1 MWRGS
6 VFTAGYGAGRGLG
19 GQDRPFKIL
28 IRSEQII
35 LLNTYI
41 KTQRKVQLDA
51 VKVSPRNL

>member
-6 VFTAGYGAGRGLG
+6 VFTAGYGAGLG